1 VRHLYGTALAV
12 VLTAVMFF
20 AGAWGYHELL
30 NSSGMPG
37 PSSPLPAGG
46 GSLLSNSSAL
56 LALAAVVA
64 TGLLAG
70 LFVIVRRLSPLAVG
84 LPGLLLLAWTGL
96 YLVSVRRAVDLIPLR
111 TQAFGAGWQALLC
124 NGLLSAVGVVMVL
137 PMCVPSRWRAHRH
150 VDDVERSSSSVKD
163 DEYLAAVKA
172 DVPPLS
178 RRRRPEPELVGTVLP
193 RNTGGIPRP
202 AEDFFV
208 PGDVT
213 APVDT
218 TRITGAS
225 RVLRNTASFRAVPNP
240 YAPQP
245 QDPMPPDGR

>member
-1 VRHLYGTALAV
+1 VRHLYGAALAV
-12 VLTAVMFF
+12 VLTGVMFF

-30 NSSGMPG
+30 NPFVVPGQSSA
-37 PSSPLPAGG
+37 LPAGG

-56 LALAAVVA
+56 LALAAVMA

-70 LFVIVRRLSPLAVG
+70 LCLIVRRLSPFAVG

-124 NGLLSAVGVVMVL
+124 NGLLSAAGVVMVL
-137 PMCVPSRWRAHRH
+137 PMCIPSRWRAPRH
-150 VDDVERSSSSVKD
+150 GGDDIESGAFAMD
-163 DEYLAAVKA
+163 DDYLAAVKA
-172 DVPPLS
+172 DVLPL
-178 RRRRPEPELVGTVLP
+178 RRRGSEPELVGTVLP
-193 RNTGGIPRP
+193 RNTAGIPRP
-202 AEDFFV
+202 ADDPFV
-208 PGDVT
+208 PVDAT

-225 RVLRNTASFRAVPNP
+225 RVLRHTASFRAVPNP
-240 YAPQP
+240 YAPHG
-245 QDPMPPDGR
+245 QDPMAPGNR

>member
-30 NSSGMPG
+30 NPTVVPGQSSA
-37 PSSPLPAGG
+37 LPAGG

-56 LALAAVVA
+56 LALVAVVA

-70 LFVIVRRLSPLAVG
+70 LLVIVRRLSPLAVG
-84 LPGLLLLAWTGL
+84 LPGLLLLAWTGI

-124 NGLLSAVGVVMVL
+124 NGLLSAAGVIMVL
-137 PMCVPSRWRAHRH
+137 PMCIPSRWRAPRH
-150 VDDVERSSSSVKD
+150 GDDIEPSSSVKH
-163 DEYLAAVKA
+163 DEYLAAVQA
-172 DVPPLS
+172 DVPPLQQ
-178 RRRRPEPELVGTVLP
+178 RRRRSEPELVGTVLP
-193 RNTGGIPRP
+193 RNTAGIPRP
-202 AEDFFV
+202 AEDPFASV
-208 PGDVT
+208 DRT
-213 APVDT
+213 MPVDT

-225 RVLRNTASFRAVPNP
+225 RVLRNTGAFRGAPDPFPPNRP
-240 YAPQP
+240 
-245 QDPMPPDGR
+245 DPMPPGGR

>member
-1 VRHLYGTALAV
+1 M
-12 VLTAVMFF
+12 MFF

-30 NSSGMPG
+30 SSSVVAGQ
-37 PSSPLPAGG
+37 SSALPAGG

-70 LFVIVRRLSPLAVG
+70 VLVIVRRLSPLAVG

-124 NGLLSAVGVVMVL
+124 NGLLSAAGVIMVL
-137 PMCVPSRWRAHRH
+137 PMCIPARWRAPRH
-150 VDDVERSSSSVKD
+150 GDDHELGSSVKD

-172 DVPPLS
+172 DVPPLQ
-178 RRRRPEPELVGTVLP
+178 RRRRIEPELVGTVLP
-193 RNTGGIPRP
+193 RNTQGIPRP
-202 AEDFFV
+202 AEDPFASA
-208 PGDVT
+208 DAT
-213 APVDT
+213 RPVDT

-225 RVLRNTASFRAVPNP
+225 RVLRNSGSFRAVPDP
-240 YAPQP
+240 FPPQRP
-245 QDPMPPDGR
+245 DPMTPGGR

>member
-1 VRHLYGTALAV
+1 
-12 VLTAVMFF
+12 MFF

-30 NSSGMPG
+30 NPTVVPGQSSA
-37 PSSPLPAGG
+37 LPAGG

-70 LFVIVRRLSPLAVG
+70 LFVIIRRLSPLAVG

-124 NGLLSAVGVVMVL
+124 NGLLSAAGVIMVL
-137 PMCVPSRWRAHRH
+137 PMCIPSRWRAPRH
-150 VDDVERSSSSVKD
+150 GDEPGSSLKD

-172 DVPPLS
+172 DLPPL
-178 RRRRPEPELVGTVLP
+178 RRRGSGPELVGTVLP
-193 RNTGGIPRP
+193 RNTGGIPR
-202 AEDFFV
+202 A
-208 PGDVT
+208 PGDPFASADET
-213 APVDT
+213 RPVDT

-225 RVLRNTASFRAVPNP
+225 RVLRHSGSFRAVPNP
-240 YAPQP
+240 YVP
-245 QDPMPPDGR
+245 QDPMAPGGR

>member
-1 VRHLYGTALAV
+1 
-12 VLTAVMFF
+12 MFF

-30 NSSGMPG
+30 NSSAVPG
-37 PSSPLPAGG
+37 QPSALPAGG
-46 GSLLSNSSAL
+46 GSLLSDSSAL

-96 YLVSVRRAVDLIPLR
+96 YIVSVRRAVDLIPLR

-124 NGLLSAVGVVMVL
+124 NGLLSAAGVVMVL
-137 PMCVPSRWRAHRH
+137 PMCVPSRWRAPRH
-150 VDDVERSSSSVKD
+150 VDDAEHPSAVKD

-172 DVPPLS
+172 DVPPPLS
-178 RRRRPEPELVGTVLP
+178 RRRRSEPALVGTILP
-193 RNTGGIPRP
+193 RNTAGIPRP
-202 AEDFFV
+202 AEDPFV
-208 PGDVT
+208 PADMT

-225 RVLRNTASFRAVPNP
+225 RVLRNTGTGTFRAVPNP
-240 YAPQP
+240 YAPHP
-245 QDPMPPDGR
+245 QDPMAPGGR

>member
-1 VRHLYGTALAV
+1 MRHLYGTALAV

-84 LPGLLLLAWTGL
+84 LPGLLL
-96 YLVSVRRAVDLIPLR
+96 S
-111 TQAFGAGWQALLC
+111 
-124 NGLLSAVGVVMVL
+124 L
-137 PMCVPSRWRAHRH
+137 PGTN
-150 VDDVERSSSSVKD
+150 DYRS
-163 DEYLAAVKA
+163 EF
-172 DVPPLS
+172 
-178 RRRRPEPELVGTVLP
+178 P
-193 RNTGGIPRP
+193 R
-202 AEDFFV
+202 
-208 PGDVT
+208 
-213 APVDT
+213 
-218 TRITGAS
+218 
-225 RVLRNTASFRAVPNP
+225 
-240 YAPQP
+240 
-245 QDPMPPDGR
+245 